1 MRMRKIHKK
10 LLDFSYTFFF
20 LTLGETGR
28 GKEPLTKLLLYAY
41 AGCLDGWTMDGRT
54 LPTHTHTK
62 EGAYTHTHAT
72 HWDILAHTG
81 THNRGKL
88 GRNIFKAIFLM
99 RYRLMVCCLSLPR
112 DEHSQQE
119 VTEAALLVAGSAGR
133 CTWNCL
139 HIKYTHNV
147 YALGKLPLIK
157 QLAMGRIY

>member
-1 MRMRKIHKK
+1 MHMP
-10 LLDFSYTFFF
+10 D
-20 LTLGETGR
+20 
-28 GKEPLTKLLLYAY
+28 A
-41 AGCLDGWTMDGRT
+41 WMDGRWMDVRCPHT
-54 LPTHTHTK
+54 HIKEGAHTHTCNTL
-62 EGAYTHTHAT
+62 GY
-72 HWDILAHTG
+72 TG